1 MKAGSFDRY
10 GLIEMALKETGLAV
24 VESVKEGKKT
34 VITVACEQSYKN
46 MEFPIKN
53 LGFSP
58 ATSLAEKGD

>member
-10 GLIEMALKETGLAV
+10 GLIEMALKENGLAV

-34 VITVACEQSYKN
+34 VITVACEQSYKGI
-46 MEFPIKN
+46 EFPIKK